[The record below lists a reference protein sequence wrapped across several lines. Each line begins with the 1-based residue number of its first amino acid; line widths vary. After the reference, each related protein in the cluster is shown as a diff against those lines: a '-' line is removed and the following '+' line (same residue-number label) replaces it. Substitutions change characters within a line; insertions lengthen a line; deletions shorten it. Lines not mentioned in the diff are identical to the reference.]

1 MSTEADMNAHDAD
14 RNEPWLPYGPAAWPP
29 PEASTRIT
37 ATGAGL
43 GPLPANKTGRSR
55 RILATAVVAAALVA
69 GLAGYAATNRSSTA
83 PSPSP
88 ATAPS
93 APATGANG
101 TGSPSGDPGVT
112 STSTTALSVGVVDIN
127 TNLAYQGAAAAGT
140 GMLLTSTGEVLTNNH
155 VVDGATSIKVTVVP
169 TGKSYSAAV
178 VGTDPTA
185 DVAVVKLKNS
195 SGLQIARIG
204 DSSTLNIGDAVIA
217 VGNAGGV
224 GGAPAVGNG
233 AVTNLDQQ
241 ITASDPNGSNA
252 EQLTGLIE
260 ISAPLQPGESGGPL
274 YDASGRVVGM
284 NTAGAAARRR
294 ATSTANYAIPINTAL
309 AVVKQIDSGH
319 ATGTVTI
326 GTPGFLGV
334 EIDGS
339 PTAQGGPGATISAI
353 VSGTPAEQV
362 GLRPGDLITAID
374 NTTIGT
380 SATLGQVLRAHHGG
394 DTVSLT
400 WTDAS
405 GQSHTASAALIAGPA
420 N

>member
-1 MSTEADMNAHDAD
+1 MNAHDAD
-14 RNEPWLPYGPAAWPP
+14 RNGPRPPYGPAAWPP
-29 PEASTRIT
+29 PEPSTRIT
-37 ATGAGL
+37 AATGP
-43 GPLPANKTGRSR
+43 GPVPANNAGRSR
-55 RILATAVVAAALVA
+55 RILAAAVVAAALVA
-69 GLAGYAATNRSSTA
+69 VAGYVASDRSSTP
-83 PSPSP
+83 PSPGS

-93 APATGANG
+93 APATDANG
-101 TGSPSGDPGVT
+101 TGTPSGDPGVT

-127 TNLAYQGAAAAGT
+127 TNLAYQGGAAAGT

-155 VVDGATSIKVTVVP
+155 VVDGATSITVTVVS

-185 DVAVVKLKNS
+185 DVAVVKLKNA
-195 SGLQIARIG
+195 SGLQTARIG
-204 DSSTLNIGDAVIA
+204 DSSTLNVGDAVIA

-224 GGAPAVGNG
+224 GGAPTVGSG

-260 ISAPLQPGESGGPL
+260 INAPLQPGESGGPL
-274 YDASGRVVGM
+274 YNASGRVVGM

-294 ATSTANYAIPINTAL
+294 AASTANYAIPINTAI

-319 ATGTVTI
+319 ATGTITI

-339 PTAQGGPGATISAI
+339 STAQGAPGATISAI

-362 GLRPGDLITAID
+362 GLQPGDLITGID
-374 NTTIGT
+374 NTTIDT

-405 GQSHTASAALIAGPA
+405 GQSHTASATLIAGPA